1 VGNLNRRPIGPMLRL
16 IARRLLTALPT
27 LAAVILLSFLLMRIA
42 PGGPFDGERPLDPAT
57 RAALERSYGLD
68 KPLPEQAARYVA
80 RLAGGDFGPS
90 LVYRDFTVT
99 DLVRQGL
106 PVSLTLGALALIL
119 ALALGLAAGLAA
131 AAHPG
136 RWPDAL
142 LMLVATLLTA
152 LPSFVTGPLLVLL
165 FGLGL
170 GWLPV
175 SGWGGGDPG
184 HLVLPVIALALPV
197 AGAIAKLARAGL
209 AGVLGQ
215 DHVRSARARGLSPT
229 RILLRHALRPALL
242 PVASYLGPAAAG
254 LLTGAVVIETV
265 FALPGLGRYFVQGAL
280 NRDYPLVLGV
290 VTLYA
295 GLIILFNLFADL
307 LYGWLDP
314 RIRG

>member
-1 VGNLNRRPIGPMLRL
+1 MLRL
-16 IARRLLTALPT
+16 IIRRLFTALPT

-68 KPLPEQAARYVA
+68 KPLPEQAVLYVG
-80 RLAGGDFGPS
+80 RLARGDFGPS

-106 PVSLTLGALALIL
+106 PVSLTLGALALL
-119 ALALGLAAGLAA
+119 VALGLGLAAGLAA
-131 AAHPG
+131 AAWPG

-142 LMLVATLLTA
+142 LMLAATLLTA
-152 LPSFVTGPLLVLL
+152 LPSFVTGPLLVLV
-165 FGLGL
+165 FGLGM

-175 SGWGGGDPG
+175 SGWADGDPA

-197 AGAIAKLARAGL
+197 AGAVAKLSRAGL

-215 DHVRSARARGLSPT
+215 DHIRSARARGLSPA
-229 RILLRHALRPALL
+229 RILIRHALRPALL

-314 RIRG
+314 RIRA